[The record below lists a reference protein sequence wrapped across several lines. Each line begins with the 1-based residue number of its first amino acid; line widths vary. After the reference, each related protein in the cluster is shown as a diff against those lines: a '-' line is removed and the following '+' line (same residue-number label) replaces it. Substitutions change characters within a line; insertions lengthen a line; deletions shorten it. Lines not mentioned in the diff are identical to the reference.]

1 MVKVAL
7 SSFKN
12 RLVISIAL
20 IGLAGCATSAPALP
34 PDTTS
39 INRSRP
45 LTLDDF
51 TPQARAMSC
60 ADIALE
66 RQKISNAMKTA
77 NTAIEG
83 NRTRNQVAGYFA
95 ALAFFPIVAT
105 ENNDA
110 EKDEI
115 TKLYKRQDLLIQL
128 GALKHCA
135 DVPPS

>member
-1 MVKVAL
+1 MVKVAP

-12 RLVISIAL
+12 RLVIGIAL
-20 IGLAGCATSAPALP
+20 IGLAGCAGSAPALP

-39 INRSRP
+39 INRSRS

-66 RQKISNAMKTA
+66 RQKIAAAMKTA
-77 NTAIEG
+77 NAAIES

-95 ALAFFPIVAT
+95 GLALLPVVAT

-115 TKLYKRQDLLIQL
+115 TKLYKHQDLLIQL
-128 GALKHCA
+128 GALKHCP